1 MLQTVGIQ
9 PGLKE
14 ILERRA
20 KTYTSEPSEQR
31 RLVER
36 TISRSCDNPD
46 ILEGPSLKNA
56 LSCVMHDLVRAAIRQ
71 APEDREKPPSQRVD
85 QRA

>member
-1 MLQTVGIQ
+1 MLQTVGMQ

-20 KTYTSEPSEQR
+20 KTYTPDPLEQR

-36 TISRSCDNPD
+36 TISSSCDDPD
-46 ILEGPSLKNA
+46 LLEGPSLKNA
-56 LSCVMHDLVRAAIRQ
+56 LFCVMHNLVRAAVRQ
-71 APEDREKPPSQRVD
+71 ASEDREKAPSLRVA

>member
-1 MLQTVGIQ
+1 MLQTVGMQ

-14 ILERRA
+14 ILGRRA
-20 KTYTSEPSEQR
+20 ETYTPDPSEQR

-36 TISRSCDNPD
+36 TISSSCDNPD
-46 ILEGPSLKNA
+46 LLEGPSLKNA
-56 LSCVMHDLVRAAIRQ
+56 LFCLMHKLVRAAIRQ
-71 APEDREKPPSQRVD
+71 ASEDSERAPSQRLS